1 METILIIDDDI
12 EMRDVLFDLLSLDG
26 YEVLLAADGDTGIET
41 FRNAMPDVVIT
52 DLQMPNTDGIEVIIE
67 LRREFPDL
75 PIIIMTGTSDDTLT
89 EDENIKYADVMLQKP
104 FGVDEL
110 LSSLDGL
117 LGHQSPDK
125 ADSLHEQS
133 HVG

>member
-26 YEVLLAADGDTGIET
+26 YEVLLAADGDAGIET

>member
-1 METILIIDDDI
+1 
-12 EMRDVLFDLLSLDG
+12 
-26 YEVLLAADGDTGIET
+26 
-41 FRNAMPDVVIT
+41 MPDVVIT

>member
-26 YEVLLAADGDTGIET
+26 YEVLLAADGGTGIET

-52 DLQMPNTDGIEVIIE
+52 DLQMPNTDGIEVIEE

-75 PIIIMTGTSDDTLT
+75 PIIIMTGTFDDTLT
-89 EDENIKYADVMLQKP
+89 EDENVKYADVMLRKP

-117 LGHQSPDK
+117 LGHHSPDQP
-125 ADSLHEQS
+125 DRLHEQS
-133 HVG
+133 HIG